1 MNNKH
6 HVDPFESIIS
16 KAPPNNYFITDYC
29 FFFVPSASDSHN
41 ILRLDCQVAGSGI
54 VVRIKETKFK
64 LIYLLAAYL

>member
-6 HVDPFESIIS
+6 HVDPFESIS
-16 KAPPNNYFITDYC
+16 KAPNNYFITDYC
-29 FFFVPSASDSHN
+29 FFFVPSASNSHN
-41 ILRLDCQVAGSGI
+41 ILRLDCLVAGSGM